1 MTEKL
6 EDYHKRGL
14 LYKQSHRKLPLV
26 IWNYTERVQYESLW
40 DETTLMCRGLI
51 TDADG
56 KVVVKPMNK
65 FFNYEE
71 VADKALIPWDDQY
84 VYVQDKEDGSML
96 ILFHYAGEW
105 VTATRGSF
113 SSDQAIKGL
122 EILRKR
128 YDLEWFNKSVAYI
141 GEVIYPENRIVV
153 DHGSE
158 EKVVFL
164 TAVPNNA
171 VSEETETHEL
181 NWTTAKAFFHS
192 SGIKEEDIV
201 STEQHNIFGEGL
213 IKSLKEMN
221 AKNKEGFVLRFFP
234 SNYRV
239 KVKFED
245 YIRLHR
251 IITCVSNVSIWECL
265 KDSKPLDDILVD
277 VPDEFYG
284 WVKKTETKLNY
295 QYACLAREYKNIMIL
310 IKSIDEVKDRK
321 TFAYYAK
328 RYKHSAILFRMLDGK
343 PYADLIW
350 NAIRPK
356 FSKPFFEK

>member
-6 EDYHKRGL
+6 EDYHRRGL
-14 LYKQSHRKLPLV
+14 LYKQSHPNLPLT

-56 KVVVKPMNK
+56 KAVVRPMSK

-71 VADKALIPWDDQY
+71 VADKDQMPWDDQS

-96 ILFHYAGEW
+96 ILFYYGCEW
-105 VTATRGSF
+105 ITATRGSF
-113 SSDQAIKGL
+113 SSDQAKRGL

-164 TAVPNNA
+164 TAVLNLATSDENDR
-171 VSEETETHEL
+171 EL
-181 NWTTAKAFFHS
+181 NWATAKAFFHS
-192 SGIKEEDIV
+192 SGIREEDIV
-201 STEQHNIFGEGL
+201 RTEHHSLFGEGL
-213 IKSLKEMN
+213 IRSLKEMN
-221 AKNKEGFVLRFFP
+221 TKNKEGFVIRFFP

-239 KVKFED
+239 KVKFEE
-245 YIRLHR
+245 YIRIHR
-251 IITCVSNVSIWECL
+251 IITCVSNVTVWECL
-265 KDSKPLDDILVD
+265 KESKSMDDILSD

-284 WVKKTETKLNY
+284 WVKKTEAKLNY
-295 QYACLAREYKNIMIL
+295 QYASLAREYKNIMIL

-328 RYKHSAILFRMLDGK
+328 RYRHSAILFKMLDGK
-343 PYADLIW
+343 PYANLIW
-350 NAIRPK
+350 DAIRPK

>member
-6 EDYHKRGL
+6 EDYYKRGL
-14 LYKQSHRKLPLV
+14 LYKQSHPKLPLV

-51 TDADG
+51 TDANG

-71 VADKALIPWDDQY
+71 VADKGQMPWEDQS
-84 VYVQDKEDGSML
+84 VYVQSKEDGSMI
-96 ILFHYAGEW
+96 ILFYYAGEW

-153 DHGSE
+153 DHGAD

-171 VSEETETHEL
+171 VSEETEIHEL
-181 NWTTAKAFFHS
+181 NWATAKAFFHS

-201 STEQHNIFGEGL
+201 HTEQHSLFGEEL
-213 IKSLKEMN
+213 IKSLKDMN
-221 AKNKEGFVLRFFP
+221 TKNKEGFVLRFFP

-265 KDSKPLDDILVD
+265 KDSKPLDDMLRD
-277 VPDEFYG
+277 VPDEFYN
-284 WVKKTETKLNY
+284 WVKKTEKSISY
-295 QYACLAREYKNIMIL
+295 QHSHIEREYKSIFSIIN
-310 IKSIDEVKDRK
+310 SIDEVKDRK

-343 PYADLIW
+343 PYESVIW
-350 NAIRPK
+350 DAIRPK